1 MGSDVEVIVHA
12 VLFPLRALRVLRGE
26 IACAEIALRL
36 TPESE
41 VSRSERSRRR
51 ILPAAIVLSL
61 QRSETDGIGD
71 VVPRINPTIEIIDR
85 GEL

>member
-1 MGSDVEVIVHA
+1 VGSDVEVIVHA

-26 IACAEIALRL
+26 IACAEIVLRL

-51 ILPAAIVLSL
+51 ILSAAIMLSV
-61 QRSETDGIGD
+61 QRSEAYGIGE
-71 VVPRINPTIEIIDR
+71 VVPRINPTIEIIDLR
-85 GEL
+85 EP